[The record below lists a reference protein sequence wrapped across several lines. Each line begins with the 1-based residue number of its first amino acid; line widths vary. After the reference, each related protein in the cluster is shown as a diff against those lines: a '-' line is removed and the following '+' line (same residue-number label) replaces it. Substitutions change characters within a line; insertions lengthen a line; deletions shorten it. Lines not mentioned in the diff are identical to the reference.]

1 MLVVEIC
8 KYISATVFS
17 RESEISEIGGYTRT
31 ALSQEASCTQISNIC
46 ATKNSKI
53 GKHAT
58 GHVTS
63 SQHCKCSLCSGMKHQ
78 QH

>member
-46 ATKNSKI
+46 ATQIPNRK
-53 GKHAT
+53 
-58 GHVTS
+58 
-63 SQHCKCSLCSGMKHQ
+63 KCCWSCHQ
-78 QH
+78 LTTLQR

>member
-46 ATKNSKI
+46 ATKI
-53 GKHAT
+53 
-58 GHVTS
+58 
-63 SQHCKCSLCSGMKHQ
+63 LE
-78 QH
+78 